1 MTQNTLTQRAYR
13 HLQEG
18 ILSGKLAPGSVVSE
32 SRLAKELGISRTPV
46 GEAIRQLAQ
55 EGFVRQVPRYGTIV
69 RAIEPRDI
77 EELYEMREA
86 LESYAAAKA
95 ARRIKPLQLA
105 QLDVLCSNIEGIAD
119 DLRSLDQST
128 LDLVT
133 LRRFLAADLTFH
145 LVVVK
150 AAGNQRIFNTIQE
163 TRTISQIFRMRRHEP
178 DQAIVHRASQ
188 MHRQIYQALASG
200 DSVAASERMAEH
212 IRASREDT
220 LSYLAKEQQQ
230 SHSDVAAIFELPDEV
245 RRELTRIEEED
256 YLEAIE

>member
-1 MTQNTLTQRAYR
+1 MPNTLTQRAYR

-32 SRLAKELGISRTPV
+32 SQLAKELGISRTPV

-69 RAIEPRDI
+69 REIEPRDI

-105 QLDVLCSNIEGIAD
+105 QIDVVCSSIEAIAD
-119 DLRSLDQST
+119 DLKNHDQSQ
-128 LDLVT
+128 LDLPT

-145 LVVVK
+145 LLVVK

-178 DQAIVHRASQ
+178 DPAVVHRASQ
-188 MHRQIYQALASG
+188 MHRQIYHALASG
-200 DSVAASERMAEH
+200 DSKEASERMAEH

-230 SHSDVAAIFELPDEV
+230 SHSDVATVFELPDEV

-256 YLEAIE
+256 LESIE